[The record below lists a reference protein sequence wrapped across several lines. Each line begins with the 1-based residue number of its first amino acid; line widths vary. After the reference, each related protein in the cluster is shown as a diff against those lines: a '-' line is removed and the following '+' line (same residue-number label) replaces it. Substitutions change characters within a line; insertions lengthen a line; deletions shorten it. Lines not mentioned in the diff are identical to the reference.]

1 MADRYGMND
10 RQKAAREAAELQ
22 DAEQNADSALSGPP
36 PGRDAQMRE
45 AMDTA
50 RSLDTAEGTQADLM
64 PENQP
69 VPEINA
75 KQADY
80 NPEAEGFDPVVAP
93 PPDPGSEEAGEFLTR
108 DRPNMD
114 TSFQNMD
121 TQELMD
127 ARNRLLMAMQNEGSG
142 PQAAAYTVLLNRIE
156 RAIGAKDGS

>member
-10 RQKAAREAAELQ
+10 RQKVAREASNLQ
-22 DAEQNADSALSGPP
+22 DVEQNADGVMSGPP
-36 PGRDAQMRE
+36 PGRDFQMQK
-45 AMDTA
+45 AMGTA
-50 RSLDTAEGTQADLM
+50 KSLDTAEQTQEDLM

-75 KQADY
+75 KQTDY
-80 NPEAEGFDPVVAP
+80 DPEAGGSFDPVVAP

-114 TSFQNMD
+114 TAFQTMD
-121 TQELMD
+121 SQELLD
-127 ARNRLLMAMQNEGSG
+127 ARNRLMMAMQTEGSG

-156 RAIGAKDGS
+156 RAIGARNE